1 MQRLAQ
7 RLTLVPMNARYCN
20 GQRGHYLIEEDTR
33 RPNINARMREYLL
46 MQPENIQAFLHS
58 RIQALASKQYKH
70 S

>member
-1 MQRLAQ
+1 MH
-7 RLTLVPMNARYCN
+7 CN

-33 RPNINARMREYLL
+33 RPNINARMQEYLL